1 MKVVHPLKPIYNSES
16 KVLILGSFPS
26 IKSRENSFYYAN
38 PRNKFWSTLEKVFKE
53 KIKNTNQDREKF
65 LLSHKIALFD
75 VVYSC
80 NITGSSDSS
89 IKDVVPNDIKKIVD
103 ESKIEAIFTTG
114 TKAYSLYN
122 KYLLK
127 DVGIEAF
134 KLPSPSPA
142 NCKRGI
148 EEVLVNS
155 YSKIKE
161 YLD

>member
-26 IKSRENSFYYAN
+26 IKSRENSFYYAHPKN
-38 PRNKFWSTLEKVFKE
+38 RFWSTLEKVFKE
-53 KIKNTNQDREKF
+53 DIGNSNQYREKF
-65 LLSHKIALFD
+65 LLTHKIALFD

-80 NITGSSDSS
+80 NITASSDSS
-89 IKDVVPNDIKKIVD
+89 IKDVIPNNIKKIVD
-103 ESKIEAIFTTG
+103 ESKIKAIFTTG

-127 DVGIEAF
+127 DVGIDAI

-142 NCKRGI
+142 NCKKGI
-148 EEVLVNS
+148 EDVLVNS